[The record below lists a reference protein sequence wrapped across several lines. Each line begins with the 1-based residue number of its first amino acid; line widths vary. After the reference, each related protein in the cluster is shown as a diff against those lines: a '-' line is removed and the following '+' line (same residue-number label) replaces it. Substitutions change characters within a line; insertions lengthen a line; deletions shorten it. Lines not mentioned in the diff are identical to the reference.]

1 MDDRI
6 YFVMG
11 DLLVNLTIGALVGI
25 VSVLVVSNSWN
36 MWLAMFVMMFLGMIV
51 SMIVAYGFLYFFG
64 AMEVMIPA
72 MQTGMW
78 SGMVVGM
85 WEAMIPLTL
94 SQAAV
99 IGGLTGLIVLNVVW
113 IANVALRGVVTGNG

>member
-6 YFVMG
+6 FFVIG
-11 DLLVNLTIGALVGI
+11 DLLANLTIGVLVGI
-25 VSVLVVSNSWN
+25 VSILVVSNSWN
-36 MWLAMFVMMFLGMIV
+36 MWLAMFVMMFLGMII
-51 SMIVAYGFLYFFG
+51 SMIGAYGFLYFFG

-85 WEAMIPLTL
+85 WEAMMHLTL
-94 SQAAV
+94 LQGAI
-99 IGGLTGLIVLNVVW
+99 IGGLTGLIVLNIIW
-113 IANVALRGVVTGNG
+113 IANVALRGSVAIND